1 MNHGVKKGN
10 FTLIFTFNCESNAI
24 LNPTRQLAR
33 YFQSRKTKW
42 AKKKFEI
49 SCMTFPQCAVCSK
62 NYVGETQR
70 KFTTRKGEHQKAV
83 AQLQKEKSALADH
96 VIKTNHD
103 IAWNEATI
111 LRTNNNWRQR
121 KILEAWEINCAKD
134 PLNRDDGA
142 LLPKEYLHLT
152 IAEKKK

>member
-1 MNHGVKKGN
+1 MGKG
-10 FTLIFTFNCESNAI
+10 
-24 LNPTRQLAR
+24 
-33 YFQSRKTKW
+33 
-42 AKKKFEI
+42 EI
-49 SCMTFPQCAVCSK
+49 RDIVYDIPCAVCSK

-83 AQLQKEKSALADH
+83 ARLQKEKSALADH

-111 LRTNNNWRQR
+111 LRQR

-152 IAEKKK
+152 MAEKKK

>member
-1 MNHGVKKGN
+1 
-10 FTLIFTFNCESNAI
+10 
-24 LNPTRQLAR
+24 
-33 YFQSRKTKW
+33 
-42 AKKKFEI
+42 
-49 SCMTFPQCAVCSK
+49 MTFPVQCVARITSEK
-62 NYVGETQR
+62 R
-70 KFTTRKGEHQKAV
+70 KENLQLEKASIKRP
-83 AQLQKEKSALADH
+83 LQKEKSALADH

-142 LLPKEYLHLT
+142 LLPKDYLHLT